1 MTTYEITGN
10 VTAGGSVQAKV
21 GVGGGGGG
29 GGAVNSVNGKTGDV
43 VLTASDVGALPDT
56 TPIPAAYDDTA
67 LKARVGAV
75 EEDVSELKENL
86 ATLDSRTDAL
96 ESALIGLDSA
106 LTGLEGAIGL

>member
-10 VTAGGSVQAKV
+10 VTAGGSVLAKV
-21 GVGGGGGG
+21 GVGGGGG

-67 LKARVGAV
+67 LKARVGTV
-75 EEDVSELKENL
+75 EEDVSELKENYT
-86 ATLDSRTDAL
+86 TLSGRTDAL
-96 ESALIGLDSA
+96 ESALIGVDASLNALD
-106 LTGLEGAIGL
+106 EVIGL

>member
-75 EEDVSELKENL
+75 EEDVSELNL
-86 ATLDSRTDAL
+86 NLETLQNEVNGINS
-96 ESALIGLDSA
+96 
-106 LTGLEGAIGL
+106 AIGTGVV

>member
-75 EEDVSELKENL
+75 EEDVSELNENYT
-86 ATLDSRTDAL
+86 TLNGRTETLETAL
-96 ESALIGLDSA
+96 LGVDSA
-106 LTGLEGAIGL
+106 INRLEVAI